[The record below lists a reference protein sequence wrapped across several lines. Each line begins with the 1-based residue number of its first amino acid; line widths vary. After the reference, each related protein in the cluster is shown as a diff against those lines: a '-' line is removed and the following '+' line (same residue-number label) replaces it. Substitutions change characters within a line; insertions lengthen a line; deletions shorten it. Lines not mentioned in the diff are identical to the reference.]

1 MDNDNDNSNNIV
13 TVWGERACPGAVT
26 FVVWLFVL
34 GYLLEVRRALS
45 RILRASPS
53 RIVYSGAVR
62 NSPLGIGS
70 AALMR
75 RSWQS
80 GALSRAFGDCPC
92 FA

>member
-1 MDNDNDNSNNIV
+1 MFTRRPTV
-13 TVWGERACPGAVT
+13 TVWANGPARAPSLG
-26 FVVWLFVL
+26 FVFVRVL

-45 RILRASPS
+45 RIFRASPS
-53 RIVYSGAVR
+53 RILYSGAVR

-80 GALSRAFGDCPC
+80 GAVLSRALGDCPC